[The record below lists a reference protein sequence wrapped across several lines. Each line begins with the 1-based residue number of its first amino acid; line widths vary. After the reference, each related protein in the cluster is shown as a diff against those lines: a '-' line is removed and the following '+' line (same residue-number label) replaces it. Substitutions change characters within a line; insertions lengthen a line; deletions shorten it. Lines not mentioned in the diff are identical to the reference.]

1 MTPNSLEALSKND
14 VVPARKIGVLG
25 GTFDPIHNG
34 HLAVGKFA
42 MREAGL
48 DEVVF
53 VPAGRPW
60 MKQTEPGASPE
71 DRLEMVRLA
80 LEGQSGMTCSDVD
93 VVRPGHTY
101 TVDTLT
107 DLRLQYGRGAAFYLI
122 VGADTAEDMHRWDRA
137 ELLPSLC
144 TVVVIGRPGSPIPT
158 EVEGGHPARGALFL
172 QGPMREVSASAIR
185 DCLNGGGLPVGQI
198 PPAVAR
204 YMDERGLYGLS
215 RENGDMTERRTA
227 AEKAAR
233 LLERA
238 MELGALELGEFTLS
252 SGQMS
257 KYYFDGRLL
266 TLDPEGSDLISSLFL
281 EEIVEARAD
290 AAGGPTVA
298 AVPIAGAIVLR
309 SQLEDR
315 PVSGFFVRPEV
326 KGHGGRKQVE
336 GPVEPGMRVAVFDDA
351 ISTGGSLLPA
361 IDALEAIGCQVVL
374 VMCVVDRMQ
383 GGSDEIRRRGL
394 PFYAILQANADG
406 NIRPIVTTG

>member
-1 MTPNSLEALSKND
+1 MIPNSPGASTND
-14 VVPARKIGVLG
+14 AAPAKKIGVLG

-80 LEGQSGMTCSDVD
+80 LEGQPGMTCSDVD

-107 DLRLQYGRGAAFYLI
+107 DLRLQYGPGAAFYLI

-158 EVEGGHPARGALFL
+158 EVERGHPARGALFL

-185 DCLNGGGLPVGQI
+185 DCLNGGGLPLGRI
-198 PPAVAR
+198 PLAVAR

-215 RENGDMTERRTA
+215 RETEDLTERVTT

-238 MELGALELGEFTLS
+238 MELGALEIRGVHTIVGPDEQVLLRRASADPG
-252 SGQMS
+252 SGGVGP
-257 KYYFDGRLL
+257 DLL
-266 TLDPEGSDLISSLFL
+266 
-281 EEIVEARAD
+281 
-290 AAGGPTVA
+290 
-298 AVPIAGAIVLR
+298 AVPGR
-309 SQLEDR
+309 DR
-315 PVSGFFVRPEV
+315 
-326 KGHGGRKQVE
+326 KG
-336 GPVEPGMRVAVFDDA
+336 
-351 ISTGGSLLPA
+351 S
-361 IDALEAIGCQVVL
+361 
-374 VMCVVDRMQ
+374 
-383 GGSDEIRRRGL
+383 RRRCGR
-394 PFYAILQANADG
+394 PHRSGSANCRSD
-406 NIRPIVTTG
+406 RS